1 MRYDIYLII
10 LTGFAV
16 FGIYSFFETLL
27 TFFTLK
33 NMPTSVMVMKNDT
46 DSRTMHK
53 IKLAEQNIPNNYI
66 VFYPFETENE
76 KNIDEYIKDVLNV
89 NN

>member
-16 FGIYSFFETLL
+16 FGIYYFFETLL
-27 TFFTLK
+27 TFFTFR
-33 NMPTSVMVMKNDT
+33 NMPASVMIVKNNT
-46 DSRTMHK
+46 DNKTIQK
-53 IKLAEQNIPNNYI
+53 VKLAEQNIPNNYI
-66 VFYPFETENE
+66 VLYPFEEEKE
-76 KNIDEYIKDVLNV
+76 KNFEDYIKDVLNV

>member
-46 DSRTMHK
+46 DGRTMHK

-66 VFYPFETENE
+66 VLYPFEEE
-76 KNIDEYIKDVLNV
+76 KGKNFEDYIKDVLNV

>member
-16 FGIYSFFETLL
+16 FGVYSFFETLL
-27 TFFTLK
+27 TFFTFK
-33 NMPTSVMVMKNDT
+33 NMPMSVMILKK
-46 DSRTMHK
+46 DSDYKTMGK
-53 IKLAEQNIPNNYI
+53 IKLAEQNVPNNYV
-66 VFYPFETENE
+66 VFYPFEEE
-76 KNIDEYIKDVLNV
+76 KEKTLDDYVKDVLNV